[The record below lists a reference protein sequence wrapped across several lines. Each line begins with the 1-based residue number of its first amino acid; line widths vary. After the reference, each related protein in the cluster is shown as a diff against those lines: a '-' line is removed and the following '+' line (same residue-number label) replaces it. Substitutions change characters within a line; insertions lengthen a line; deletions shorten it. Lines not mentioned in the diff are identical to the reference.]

1 MYDVTNRESF
11 DSIRKWVRE
20 VDRYASQHCKLLV
33 ANKVRFRAAPLPGVL
48 GVCPRCLCA
57 VWGRAAQRWP
67 ARNRLLARLPTNPA
81 PPHPSPTPLDSG
93 TARPQSDRED
103 RKVSVEE
110 GEALAEELGM
120 PFIETS
126 AKSANNV
133 KAAFVEMAKSLI
145 NTKEKEAEEGTEK
158 KTVGGGI
165 DPSAPVKRSGGCC

>member
-1 MYDVTNRESF
+1 MV
-11 DSIRKWVRE
+11 
-20 VDRYASQHCKLLV
+20 LV
-33 ANKVRFRAAPLPGVL
+33 LW
-48 GVCPRCLCA
+48 CCA
-57 VWGRAAQRWP
+57 LTHGWLSTLQAHFA
-67 ARNRLLARLPTNPA
+67 
-81 PPHPSPTPLDSG
+81 PHPVTG
-93 TARPQSDRED
+93 RPQSDRED

-145 NTKEKEAEEGTEK
+145 NTKEKEAEEGVEK
-158 KTVGGGI
+158 KAAGGGI